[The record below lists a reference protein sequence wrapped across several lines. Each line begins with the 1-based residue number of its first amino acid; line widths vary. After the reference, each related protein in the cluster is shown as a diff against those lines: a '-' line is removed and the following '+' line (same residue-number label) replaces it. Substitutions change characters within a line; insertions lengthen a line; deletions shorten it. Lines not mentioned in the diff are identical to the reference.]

1 MIKSAVEK
9 PSPVYRPLRYNRCA
23 CKVAVRGAPGAWVD
37 NMMVDV
43 SMFIGKAP
51 LIDATGN
58 YGAVAQFKDASGLFV
73 GRRAVSECSK
83 VGPVGTGALWRRH
96 VLLRLFFAR
105 HVLGTECQCA
115 STAVGFRLRR
125 RSLLPRYFLQG

>member
-1 MIKSAVEK
+1 
-9 PSPVYRPLRYNRCA
+9 
-23 CKVAVRGAPGAWVD
+23 
-37 NMMVDV
+37 MMVVV

-58 YGAVAQFKDASGLFV
+58 YGTVAQFKDTSGLFV
-73 GRRAVSECSK
+73 GRRVVSECSK
-83 VGPVGTGALWRRH
+83 VGPVGGCALWQRR

>member
-1 MIKSAVEK
+1 
-9 PSPVYRPLRYNRCA
+9 
-23 CKVAVRGAPGAWVD
+23 
-37 NMMVDV
+37 MMVDV

-83 VGPVGTGALWRRH
+83 VGPVGTARYGGGTFFCGFS
-96 VLLRLFFAR
+96 LR
-105 HVLGTECQCA
+105 GMTECQCA
-115 STAVGFRLRR
+115 STAVGFRLRK

>member
-1 MIKSAVEK
+1 
-9 PSPVYRPLRYNRCA
+9 
-23 CKVAVRGAPGAWVD
+23 
-37 NMMVDV
+37 MMVDV

-83 VGPVGTGALWRRH
+83 VGPVGTARYGGGTFFCGFSLRDMFWGPNANAPGPLW
-96 VLLRLFFAR
+96 
-105 HVLGTECQCA
+105 
-115 STAVGFRLRR
+115 GF
-125 RSLLPRYFLQG
+125 G